1 MLMKIPEGN
10 FIKKSFAIYGLGKTG
25 SSVKKYLKKN
35 KVKYFLWDDNKIIR
49 KKNRILSKNIFLNQ
63 LSNVDYIVLSP
74 GIKIEKTIFKKEL
87 IKNKNKIITDLDLLY
102 LRNKK
107 IKSIVVTGTNGK
119 STTCKLINHIL
130 TKKGV
135 PNVLGGNIGTPV
147 LDINFSKK
155 KIFIIEASSFQLEY
169 SKYIKPTFALLL
181 NISSDHLDW
190 HKNLKNYKKSKFKI
204 FKNQSIKDFSFLNN
218 KKLIKLYKS
227 KKYKAKLNLVKKFDF
242 KIIKNIYLKSKA
254 NIENLNFVFCLSKK
268 FKINNREFLKYINSF
283 KGLAH
288 RYEIFLKLKNIYFIN
303 DSKATT
309 FESSKYALMSEK
321 KIYWILGG
329 QPKLNDRFNLKNL
342 KKNIIHA
349 YIIGKNINY
358 FKKQLNNKINFT
370 ISKELKLAVLNILKE
385 LRDKNTN
392 SEKKIVLFSPASA
405 SFDQFKNFEE
415 RGKSFKKIIKTYAR
429 KYI

>member
-155 KIFIIEASSFQLEY
+155 K
-169 SKYIKPTFALLL
+169 
-181 NISSDHLDW
+181 
-190 HKNLKNYKKSKFKI
+190 
-204 FKNQSIKDFSFLNN
+204 
-218 KKLIKLYKS
+218 
-227 KKYKAKLNLVKKFDF
+227 
-242 KIIKNIYLKSKA
+242 YL
-254 NIENLNFVFCLSKK
+254 
-268 FKINNREFLKYINSF
+268 
-283 KGLAH
+283 
-288 RYEIFLKLKNIYFIN
+288 
-303 DSKATT
+303 
-309 FESSKYALMSEK
+309 
-321 KIYWILGG
+321 
-329 QPKLNDRFNLKNL
+329 
-342 KKNIIHA
+342 
-349 YIIGKNINY
+349 
-358 FKKQLNNKINFT
+358 
-370 ISKELKLAVLNILKE
+370 
-385 LRDKNTN
+385 
-392 SEKKIVLFSPASA
+392 
-405 SFDQFKNFEE
+405 
-415 RGKSFKKIIKTYAR
+415 
-429 KYI
+429 

>member
-1 MLMKIPEGN
+1 M
-10 FIKKSFAIYGLGKTG
+10 
-25 SSVKKYLKKN
+25 
-35 KVKYFLWDDNKIIR
+35 
-49 KKNRILSKNIFLNQ
+49 
-63 LSNVDYIVLSP
+63 
-74 GIKIEKTIFKKEL
+74 
-87 IKNKNKIITDLDLLY
+87 
-102 LRNKK
+102 
-107 IKSIVVTGTNGK
+107 
-119 STTCKLINHIL
+119 
-130 TKKGV
+130 
-135 PNVLGGNIGTPV
+135 
-147 LDINFSKK
+147 
-155 KIFIIEASSFQLEY
+155 
-169 SKYIKPTFALLL
+169 L

-268 FKINNREFLKYINSF
+268 FKINNSEFLKYINSF